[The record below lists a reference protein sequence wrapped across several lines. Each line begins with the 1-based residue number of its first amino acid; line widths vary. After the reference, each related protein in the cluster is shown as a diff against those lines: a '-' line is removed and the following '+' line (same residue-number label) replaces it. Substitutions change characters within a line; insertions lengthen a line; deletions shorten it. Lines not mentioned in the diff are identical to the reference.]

1 MNKLHEDLKTYLYQT
16 LNVRTELHPYEN
28 QGNLPFFLTNAYIF
42 FEISLFKQP
51 CLLMIAQEN
60 KEITPGMIRK
70 HLEQVEKIWEGS
82 IIIYVQS
89 ILSSFNRK
97 RLIEQHIPFIIP
109 GNQMYLPHF
118 GIDLREH
125 FRKIQTRK
133 QKTFTFS
140 PGTQTA
146 VIYALF
152 RETDEKLT
160 PSELADKLN
169 YTLMTMTRALDELQ
183 VAGIGEFR
191 REGRERYWIFSNKHS
206 LWNQARPFLRSP
218 IKKRIWIN
226 NHQFKT
232 LAGLSALSHFSQLAP
247 PALPVFAIGYNQWVE
262 LKQSGLEV
270 LPISEGASSE
280 LEIWNYNPEL
290 FAKDG
295 VIDPFSLFLCL
306 EASGDERIESALE
319 ELMEKIKW

>member
-1 MNKLHEDLKTYLYQT
+1 MNKLHESLKAYLNET
-16 LNVRTELHPYEN
+16 LNVIIEMHPYEN
-28 QGNLPFFLTNAYIF
+28 QKNLPFFLTDAYIF
-42 FEISLFKQP
+42 FETSLFKQP
-51 CLLMIAQEN
+51 CLLMIAKEN
-60 KEITPGMIRK
+60 KDVTPGMIRK
-70 HLEQVEKIWEGS
+70 HWEQVEKIWDGS

-125 FRKIQTRK
+125 FRQIHTKK
-133 QKTFTFS
+133 QKSFS

-146 VIYALF
+146 VIYALL
-152 RETDEKLT
+152 RETDEKLN
-160 PSELADKLN
+160 PSELADKLG

-183 VAGIGEFR
+183 AERIGEFL
-191 REGRERYWIFSNKHS
+191 REGRERYWVFSNKRS
-206 LWNQARPFLRSP
+206 LWNQAKPFLRSP
-218 IKKRIWIN
+218 IKKRVWIN

-247 PALPVFAIGYNQWVE
+247 PFLPVFAVGYNQWVE
-262 LKQSGLEV
+262 LQQSGLEG
-270 LPISEGASSE
+270 LPVSEGASSE

-290 FAKDG
+290 FARDG

-319 ELMEKIKW
+319 EMMEKIKW

>member
-1 MNKLHEDLKTYLYQT
+1 MNRLHESLKAYLNET
-16 LNVRTELHPYEN
+16 LNVIIETHPYEN
-28 QGNLPFFLTNAYIF
+28 QNSLPFFLTDAYIF

-51 CLLMIAQEN
+51 CLLMIAKEN
-60 KEITPGMIRK
+60 KDITPGMIRK
-70 HLEQVEKIWEGS
+70 HWEQVEKIWDGS

-125 FRKIQTRK
+125 FRQIHKKK
-133 QKTFTFS
+133 QKSFS

-146 VIYALF
+146 VIYALL

-160 PSELADKLN
+160 PSQLADKLG

-183 VAGIGEFR
+183 AAGIGEFL
-191 REGRERYWIFSNKHS
+191 REGRERYWVFSNKRS
-206 LWNQARPFLRSP
+206 LWDQAKPFLRSP
-218 IKKRIWIN
+218 IKKCVWIK

-247 PALPVFAIGYNQWVE
+247 PFLPVFAVGYNQWVE
-262 LKQSGLEV
+262 LQQSGLEG

-290 FAKDG
+290 FAKDR

-319 ELMEKIKW
+319 DMMEKIKW

>member
-1 MNKLHEDLKTYLYQT
+1 MKKLHESLKTYLYEV
-16 LNVRTELHPYEN
+16 LNAKIETYPYEN
-28 QGNLPFFLTNAYIF
+28 QKKLPFFLTDAYIF

-51 CLLMIAQEN
+51 CLLMIAQESQD
-60 KEITPGMIRK
+60 ITPGTIRK
-70 HLEQVEKIWEGS
+70 HWEQVEKIWEGS
-82 IIIYVQS
+82 IVIYVQS
-89 ILSSFNRK
+89 VLSSFNRK
-97 RLIEQHIPFIIP
+97 RLIEHHIPFIIP

-125 FRKIQTRK
+125 FRKIHTKK
-133 QKTFTFS
+133 QKTFS

-146 VIYALF
+146 VIYALL

-160 PSELADKLN
+160 PSALADKLG
-169 YTLMTMTRALDELQ
+169 YTSMTMVRAFDELQ
-183 VAGIGEFR
+183 AAGIGAFVQ
-191 REGRERYWIFSNKHS
+191 GRERYWMFPNKRS
-206 LWNQARPFLRSP
+206 LWNQAKPFLRSP
-218 IKKRIWIN
+218 IKKSVWIN

-247 PALPVFAIGYNQWVE
+247 PFLPVFAVGYNQWVE
-262 LKQSGLEV
+262 LKQSGLEG

-290 FAKDG
+290 FAKNG
-295 VIDPFSLFLCL
+295 IIDPFSLFLCL

-319 ELMEKIKW
+319 EMMEKIKW

>member
-1 MNKLHEDLKTYLYQT
+1 M
-16 LNVRTELHPYEN
+16 
-28 QGNLPFFLTNAYIF
+28 
-42 FEISLFKQP
+42 
-51 CLLMIAQEN
+51 
-60 KEITPGMIRK
+60 
-70 HLEQVEKIWEGS
+70 EQVEKIWEGS

-89 ILSSFNRK
+89 VLSSFNRK

-125 FRKIQTRK
+125 FRKIHTKK
-133 QKTFTFS
+133 QKSFS

-146 VIYALF
+146 VIYALL
-152 RETDEKLT
+152 RKTDEKLT
-160 PSELADKLN
+160 PSELADRLG

-183 VAGIGEFR
+183 AAGIGEFF
-191 REGRERYWIFSNKHS
+191 REGRERYWIFSNKRS
-206 LWNQARPFLRSP
+206 LWDQAKPFLRSP
-218 IKKRIWIN
+218 IKKRVWIN
-226 NHQFKT
+226 NREFKT

-247 PALPVFAIGYNQWVE
+247 PLLPVFAIGYNQWVE
-262 LKQSGLEV
+262 LKQSGLEG
-270 LPISEGASSE
+270 LTISEGASSE

-295 VIDPFSLFLCL
+295 IIDPFSLFLCL

-319 ELMEKIKW
+319 DMLEKIKW